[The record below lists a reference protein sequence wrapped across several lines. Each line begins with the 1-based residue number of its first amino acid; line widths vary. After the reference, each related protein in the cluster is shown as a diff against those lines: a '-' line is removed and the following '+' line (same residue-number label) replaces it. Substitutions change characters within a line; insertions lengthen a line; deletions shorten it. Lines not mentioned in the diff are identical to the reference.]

1 MGKDI
6 LQLKPNFYGLG
17 VDLNEI
23 CRRWKKM
30 RGAGH
35 DVSVLAARFLQL
47 FAEHGVRATSIPR
60 LVPDLRYSDLA
71 GERALLAALT
81 PRMLENVAAL
91 FSVRLS
97 WLIGES
103 DVIYETDYSYKSP
116 MRLLQRV
123 SSLKRD
129 AYNMPLRAISAAE
142 ELSKD
147 AGRSQRLE
155 LVLVEP
161 IATIDDATIYRYHPF
176 ADGWEWSYPECRIQL
191 KAMVRALRR
200 PVPLYKASRNQI
212 EQAYSGSLF
221 YRSVL
226 SGPLLTEPSLE
237 DYAMGPSESS
247 RAKELVEMPL
257 VLSYMRENGLHRGNG
272 VRCTS
277 GPQARLSISD
287 QTVLIS
293 GGERSEA

>member
-6 LQLKPNFYGLG
+6 LQLKPNFYGLE

-23 CRRWKKM
+23 YRRWKER

-71 GERALLAALT
+71 EERALLAALT

-129 AYNMPLRAISAAE
+129 AGPASRCWIQPLPTMS
-142 ELSKD
+142 
-147 AGRSQRLE
+147 GRS
-155 LVLVEP
+155 
-161 IATIDDATIYRYHPF
+161 
-176 ADGWEWSYPECRIQL
+176 W
-191 KAMVRALRR
+191 
-200 PVPLYKASRNQI
+200 
-212 EQAYSGSLF
+212 
-221 YRSVL
+221 
-226 SGPLLTEPSLE
+226 PSHL
-237 DYAMGPSESS
+237 
-247 RAKELVEMPL
+247 
-257 VLSYMRENGLHRGNG
+257 
-272 VRCTS
+272 
-277 GPQARLSISD
+277 
-287 QTVLIS
+287 
-293 GGERSEA
+293 